1 MVMVG
6 QDRPNVGRYGCKRGR
21 RSGLAKVVGGK
32 TKRLAVA
39 IMHAAD
45 LDVVAASAILD
56 AVVVAFVQGRQGCE
70 PRAREPGERAE
81 EEAVNAAAEY
91 ADEEQGS
98 EPGDGGHYE
107 RWHRCG
113 AQVSG
118 PPVEVDIDMYCT
130 LGTRQGGRRRS
141 GRVAQSQLQSPHT
154 TFGKDMKSLSVF

>member
-1 MVMVG
+1 M
-6 QDRPNVGRYGCKRGR
+6 
-21 RSGLAKVVGGK
+21 AKVVGGK
-32 TKRLAVA
+32 TKRLAIA

-70 PRAREPGERAE
+70 PRAGEPGERAE

-98 EPGDGGHYE
+98 ELGDGGHYE
-107 RWHRCG
+107 QWHRCE

-118 PPVEVDIDMYCT
+118 PPVEVDIDMYVGYQAGRQEAVGQNCT
-130 LGTRQGGRRRS
+130 ITITITSYGTWKRYE
-141 GRVAQSQLQSPHT
+141 VA
-154 TFGKDMKSLSVF
+154 LSVF